1 MFKKYRPTLVRMLT
15 LAIIF
20 SLLGNITGTTTIPA
34 QAQPADNI
42 PSSITL
48 PTDRINVISKD
59 FYGEVGYSAPLIN
72 PSISPNGRYIVYQSD
87 YYNGIPSDIF
97 IHDRIT
103 QFTYKMPFNHE
114 NLLQPA
120 YPSSAVAP
128 SISNDGRYIVFTSLE
143 WGEYS
148 FPSPFVRIYDRLN
161 PNSEPD
167 YISGGGSLTD
177 CAAISGDGRYVA
189 FETPQPLASNDN
201 NEWLDDIYVKEI
213 SSGDYTLVSVSSN
226 GVVGNEGS
234 GEGRSQGSFNCSPS
248 ISEDGRYIAF
258 TSPSS
263 NLVDG
268 DTNGKRDIF
277 VRDQILG
284 TTIRASV
291 GSNGVQGS
299 QDSINP
305 SISPDGRY
313 VTFSTASALDPE
325 DTNEAKDIYMHNLET
340 GETSWVSQSYPGASF
355 TLESSE
361 QPSISNNG
369 RYVAFRASAHD
380 NEGSF
385 WGTFINDTIL
395 KSTILVSSENLT
407 TLVPD
412 GISLSASGQE
422 VTFDSSNNLVSED
435 TNNTTD
441 VFWYDNART
450 PIILVHGF
458 QGFSEEGGYHC
469 SGIGKNDIK
478 LYNPDLDNTDSTL
491 HSTDGSPA
499 LADWLVDDMGY
510 EVWIAHLETTPL
522 DLGTLSGGTPSL
534 YLNAKCLRNQIE
546 YVATQN
552 PQPITII
559 AHSMGGVVSRAA
571 IRDLEPEVKVGALF
585 TLGSPHA
592 GIPIDSIVTNPPF
605 SNICISHVAI
615 CEMAYSKMFNYNHV
629 NKNLSYIDYYFIGGN
644 GGTGFISKILQ
655 AAGGGETNDGLV
667 GQESAVGWAYS
678 IGGFTSNWADA
689 SIPFQYYTDETHPAR
704 STPEK
709 AYYVGQND
717 PGNTIGGIKYS
728 DSYLCIKALWQGQTL
743 SSNNCSPAT
752 PQQPLEANSQQEY
765 SFTDIDTGSLAA
777 NEVTSVQISSD
788 TANPILFYV
797 NWNGGNAPSVTLTR
811 PDGQVIDPTYAE
823 AHPAEV
829 TYETGTGAENPEAA
843 PYIGYYLTSGQIG
856 SWIINITATDAIEYQ
871 AFGMLESSNIIL
883 NAQTDNDSYQ
893 INQVATITATLNNNG
908 AGLPGATVIASLDR
922 MDGIQDAVSLSDPDN
937 DGIYTG
943 AYEIPNAPGYLTID
957 VTATGTNN
965 GIIFT
970 RQKNLIVTIAPDN
983 LTFTGNYADAPNDEN
998 ADSFYEYLD
1007 FSMEVNANVA
1017 KEYSI
1022 SAELYAGNQLITQSS
1037 GFYTLTGG
1045 IQDVTLKFDGNSIR
1059 EKGLDGPYI
1068 IKNLYVT
1075 PLDVG
1080 VPDLSVENIWT
1091 TSYYDHSQFGTHPC
1105 YTLTLTHSGSGDDP
1119 IANPANSEHCG
1130 PGEYAPNE
1138 DIVLTAS
1145 PSNGWHISGWTGA
1158 IYGNSTANSNA
1169 LLMPGHN
1176 HTVEVHYGSETWN
1189 TFLGGIGTE
1198 FTSSVLVSDTNG
1210 NSYIAGRSNFTWGN
1224 PIRPHSA
1231 CETPSATCEDIY
1243 VAKVGPDGSL
1253 IWNTFL
1259 GGSESDTAV
1268 DIAIDNTGNIYVSG
1282 FSYASWGT
1290 PLRAFSGNLDGVV
1303 AKLNSSGTLIWN
1315 TFLGGGEYDTAWGI
1329 EVDSNQNIYINGYST
1344 ASWGTPIHAFTSN
1357 SISGTNDI
1365 FVAKINPSGTL
1376 AWNTFLGGVEDD
1388 RGYGITLDNNQNI
1401 LITGH
1406 SDATWGTP
1414 VRAFV
1419 GGVGSPRDAFVAK
1432 LNSAGALT
1440 WNTFLGGNGMDRCIN
1455 LAADASGNIY
1465 VVGYSTEDWGTPI
1478 YAYSGGSQDGIAV
1491 KLSPTGT
1498 LVWNTFYGG
1507 GGKANG
1513 YNVTLDGDGNVN
1525 IVGGSNA
1532 TWGYP
1537 IHGYTANFDALV
1549 VKMSP
1554 YGGLLANTF
1563 LGGNGED
1570 RAYGIY
1576 ISADGRYYISGMSKA
1591 TWGTP
1596 IRAYTESPTYPEDTF
1611 VLKTNLD
1618 SAPLIVSSIIRN
1630 NNSPTNATSVS
1641 FEVKFSENVTGI
1653 DVTGPIYDDFALTTD
1668 GVTGATI
1675 TNVSGSGSTY
1685 TVTVNTGTG
1694 YGTLRLDVTTNG
1706 HIVDIDSNPLAGSF
1720 DHGQAYTIDR
1730 IAPTVSSITRASVN
1744 PTNSVSVDYI
1754 VTFSEAVTGVGS
1766 NDFSLTISGLSGT
1779 SITSVSGSGNSY
1791 TVTVNTG
1798 SGSGTL
1804 NLIVPATATIYDSVG
1819 NALSSLPFTTGQ
1831 VYNVRTSTFSDV
1843 PVSYWAWQYIER
1855 AYSAGVT
1862 GGCSTNP
1869 LMYCPE
1875 TNVTRDIMAIFLLR
1889 GKYGST
1895 YAPPPVG
1902 SSTGFNDVPTTYWAA
1917 AWIKEL
1923 AAEGITSGCGNG
1935 NYCPGTVVTREQMA
1949 VFLLRAK
1956 HGAAYTPPA
1965 ATGMFADV
1973 PQNYSVAAWIEQLV
1987 NEGISGGCSTTNPPM
2002 YCPSASVTRAQM
2014 AIFLVRTFNLP

>member
-1 MFKKYRPTLVRMLT
+1 MCLK
-15 LAIIF
+15 
-20 SLLGNITGTTTIPA
+20 
-34 QAQPADNI
+34 
-42 PSSITL
+42 
-48 PTDRINVISKD
+48 
-59 FYGEVGYSAPLIN
+59 
-72 PSISPNGRYIVYQSD
+72 
-87 YYNGIPSDIF
+87 
-97 IHDRIT
+97 
-103 QFTYKMPFNHE
+103 
-114 NLLQPA
+114 
-120 YPSSAVAP
+120 
-128 SISNDGRYIVFTSLE
+128 
-143 WGEYS
+143 
-148 FPSPFVRIYDRLN
+148 
-161 PNSEPD
+161 
-167 YISGGGSLTD
+167 
-177 CAAISGDGRYVA
+177 
-189 FETPQPLASNDN
+189 
-201 NEWLDDIYVKEI
+201 NE
-213 SSGDYTLVSVSSN
+213 
-226 GVVGNEGS
+226 
-234 GEGRSQGSFNCSPS
+234 
-248 ISEDGRYIAF
+248 
-258 TSPSS
+258 
-263 NLVDG
+263 
-268 DTNGKRDIF
+268 
-277 VRDQILG
+277 
-284 TTIRASV
+284 
-291 GSNGVQGS
+291 
-299 QDSINP
+299 
-305 SISPDGRY
+305 
-313 VTFSTASALDPE
+313 
-325 DTNEAKDIYMHNLET
+325 
-340 GETSWVSQSYPGASF
+340 
-355 TLESSE
+355 
-361 QPSISNNG
+361 
-369 RYVAFRASAHD
+369 
-380 NEGSF
+380 
-385 WGTFINDTIL
+385 
-395 KSTILVSSENLT
+395 
-407 TLVPD
+407 
-412 GISLSASGQE
+412 
-422 VTFDSSNNLVSED
+422 
-435 TNNTTD
+435 
-441 VFWYDNART
+441 
-450 PIILVHGF
+450 
-458 QGFSEEGGYHC
+458 
-469 SGIGKNDIK
+469 
-478 LYNPDLDNTDSTL
+478 
-491 HSTDGSPA
+491 
-499 LADWLVDDMGY
+499 
-510 EVWIAHLETTPL
+510 
-522 DLGTLSGGTPSL
+522 
-534 YLNAKCLRNQIE
+534 IE
-546 YVATQN
+546 YVASQN
-552 PQPITII
+552 PMPITIV
-559 AHSMGGVVSRAA
+559 AHSMGGLVSRAA
-571 IRDLEPEVKVGALF
+571 IRTVSPNIKVQALYTFGSPHVGIPSDAIMRFLGPEVKNF
-585 TLGSPHA
+585 WEEEYCRFHA
-592 GIPIDSIVTNPPF
+592 AVCQMTPEYMSGTFNRM
-605 SNICISHVAI
+605 VANL
-615 CEMAYSKMFNYNHV
+615 NYV
-629 NKNLSYIDYYFIGGN
+629 NYYFIGGN
-644 GGTGFISKILQ
+644 GGTDITSKILQ
-655 AAGGGETNDGLV
+655 VAGGGEANDGLV

-678 IGGFTSNWADA
+678 VGGFTSNWADA

-717 PGNTIGGIKYS
+717 SGNTIGGIKYS
-728 DSYLCIKALWQGQTL
+728 DTYLCMKALLQSQTPL
-743 SSNNCSPAT
+743 NANCSPAI

-829 TYETGTGAENPEAA
+829 TYETGTGAENPEVA

-856 SWIINITATDAIEYQ
+856 SWTINITATDAIEYQ
-871 AFGMLESSNIIL
+871 AFGMLEGSNITL
-883 NAQTDNDSYQ
+883 NAQTDNDNYQ
-893 INQVATITATLNNNG
+893 INQVATITATLNNG
-908 AGLPGATVIASLDR
+908 GVGLPSATVIASLNR
-922 MDGIQDAVSLSDPDN
+922 MDGIQDVVTLSDPDN
-937 DGIYTG
+937 DGVYTG
-943 AYEIPNAPGYLTID
+943 MYEIPNAPGYLTID
-957 VTATGTNN
+957 VTATGTDS

-970 RQKNLIVTIAPDN
+970 RQKNLIVTIVPDN
-983 LTFTGNYADAPNDEN
+983 VTLTGSYADAPNDEN

-1037 GFYTLTGG
+1037 DFYTLTSG

-1145 PSNGWHISGWTGA
+1145 PSNGWHISGWTGT

-1224 PIRPHSA
+1224 PIQPHSA
-1231 CETPSATCEDIY
+1231 CETPSVTCEDIY

-1401 LITGH
+1401 LITGD

-1414 VRAFV
+1414 VRAFL

-1630 NNSPTNATSVS
+1630 NNSPTNATSIS

-1694 YGTLRLDVTTNG
+1694 YGTLRLDVTANG

-1766 NDFSLTISGLSGT
+1766 NDFSLTTSGLSGA
-1779 SITSVSGSGNSY
+1779 SITGVSGSGVTY
-1791 TVTVNTG
+1791 TVTVSTGSGSGTLQLNIPTGATIADPAGNTPSNLPFAGEVYTIDKTAPTVVSINRASINPTNSASVDYTVTFSEAVTGVGSNDFSLTTSGLSGASITGVSGSGVTYTVTVSTG

-1831 VYNVRTSTFSDV
+1831 IYNVRTNTFSDV